1 MEERAAADESARVLC
16 RKLYEVT
23 DGWPMEWRKVVG
35 GAWMHVAVEHAV
47 DHGWLLVNDR
57 DDSIC
62 LTEAGRRECQKDC
75 VRWFRG

>member
-1 MEERAAADESARVLC
+1 MEKRDAADESARVLC

-23 DGWPMEWRKVVG
+23 DGWPMEWRKAVG

-62 LTEAGRRECQKDC
+62 LTEAGRRL
-75 VRWFRG
+75 VRKTLS

>member
-1 MEERAAADESARVLC
+1 MAKLETADELARFIC
-16 RKLYEVT
+16 RQLYEFT
-23 DGWPMEWRKVVG
+23 DGQPKEWRKAAG

-62 LTEAGRRECQKDC
+62 LTEAGRRLVHKTLS
-75 VRWFRG
+75 